1 MLAVRAY
8 NCDGSE
14 DFKVNGQAG
23 GRRSETVRVY
33 YDREAV
39 SQKRRKQFA
48 SVCAE
53 GFFKTPHNQGITMP
67 IRWSMGGFTMH
78 PQGELYSITR
88 DYSRKRTTNTAP
100 SKTPPIVFLSDDDH
114 CGISEERPATNTNES
129 FSRRKV

>member
-39 SQKRRKQFA
+39 SPKRRKQFA

-53 GFFKTPHNQGITMP
+53 GFFKAPHNQRITMP
-67 IRWSMGGFTMH
+67 IWWSMGGFTMN
-78 PQGELYSITR
+78 PQGEYNKRIYLYSG
-88 DYSRKRTTNTAP
+88 KRTIKQESENTDCLDSSDSLSPTDAQRGA
-100 SKTPPIVFLSDDDH
+100 SVLFLPFH
-114 CGISEERPATNTNES
+114 RQ
-129 FSRRKV
+129 

>member
-14 DFKVNGQAG
+14 DFKVNGQACN
-23 GRRSETVRVY
+23 RRPETVRVY
-33 YDREAV
+33 YGRAAV

-67 IRWSMGGFTMH
+67 IRWSMGGFTMN
-78 PQGELYSITR
+78 PQGEYNKRIYLYSG
-88 DYSRKRTTNTAP
+88 KRTIKQESENTDCLDSSDSLSPTDAQRGA
-100 SKTPPIVFLSDDDH
+100 SVLFLPFH
-114 CGISEERPATNTNES
+114 RQ
-129 FSRRKV
+129 

>member
-53 GFFKTPHNQGITMP
+53 GFFKTPHNQGITLP
-67 IRWSMGGFTMH
+67 IWWSMGGFTMN
-78 PQGELYSITR
+78 PQGEYNKRINL
-88 DYSRKRTTNTAP
+88 YSRKRTGMYAY
-100 SKTPPIVFLSDDDH
+100 
-114 CGISEERPATNTNES
+114 
-129 FSRRKV
+129 